1 MCSEHSSHHLTNTIA
16 LAEHGS
22 GSVSPNPMVGA
33 IVVKNDT
40 VIATGYH
47 SAYGGLHAEAV
58 ALDRAGPA
66 ARGSTLYCNLEPC
79 SYTAPQKHQPPC
91 TRRIVAAGVKR
102 VVIGQLDPNPRV
114 RGDGVAQ
121 LRRAGIEVVIA
132 QRSERFWRLNDAFNT
147 WMALRH
153 PLVHLVAALQP
164 DHSIDTSGQTALL
177 NAATP
182 TRAYID
188 RAKTGRDAIAI
199 GVEAVTTDTRSL
211 VQALDDNATRTVVFD
226 RRLQTPVDCELV
238 SMLGDRLVIV
248 GEEGFDQA
256 DRWRHLDAHG
266 AAVCTTERSD
276 DDAAWYGKAFA
287 AVASKGITSL
297 LIVAGEQLITALL
310 KRTCFDRVSL
320 FVDRTAIGVEGRA
333 QLERALQIETVQPQ
347 RIGDRYLLDSYHRS
361 WLPRVTASV
370 GGGA

>member
-1 MCSEHSSHHLTNTIA
+1 MCSEHSSHHLSNTIA
-16 LAEHGS
+16 LAERGR

-33 IVVKNDT
+33 IVVHNDT

-91 TRRIVAAGVKR
+91 TRRIVAAGVRR

-132 QRSERFWRLNDAFNT
+132 RRSERFWRLNDAFNT
-147 WMALRH
+147 WMALRR
-153 PLVHLVAALQP
+153 PLVHLVAALRA
-164 DHSIDTSGQTALL
+164 DRSVDAGGQAALL
-177 NAATP
+177 SAATP
-182 TRAYID
+182 ARAYID
-188 RAKTGRDAIAI
+188 RARTGRDAIAI
-199 GVEAVTTDTRSL
+199 GAEAVATHSRSL
-211 VQALDDNATRTVVFD
+211 AQALDDNATRTVVFD
-226 RRLQTPVDCELV
+226 PQLQTPVDCELV
-238 SMLGDRLVIV
+238 ARLGDRLVVVSSADI
-248 GEEGFDQA
+248 DQT
-256 DRWRHLDAHG
+256 DRQQHL
-266 AAVCTTERSD
+266 AARGVTVCTVRQSD
-276 DDAAWYGKAFA
+276 EKAWYDAAFETLAGI
-287 AVASKGITSL
+287 GITSL
-297 LIVAGEQLITALL
+297 LTVAGEQLIPALVAL
-310 KRTCFDRVSL
+310 RCFDRVSVFL
-320 FVDRTAIGVEGRA
+320 DHTAIGADGVA
-333 QLERALQIETVQPQ
+333 QIARALQIEPVQPQ
-347 RIGDRYLLDSYHRS
+347 HIADRYLLDSYHRS

>member
-16 LAEHGS
+16 LAEHGR

-33 IVVKNDT
+33 IVVQNDT

-121 LRRAGIEVVIA
+121 LRRAGVEVVIA
-132 QRSERFWRLNDAFNT
+132 QQSERFWRLNDAFNT
-147 WMALRH
+147 WMALRR
-153 PLVHLVAALQP
+153 PLVHLVAALQA
-164 DHSIDTSGQTALL
+164 DRSIDTGEQTALL
-177 NAATP
+177 SAATP
-182 TRAYID
+182 ARAYID
-188 RAKTGRDAIAI
+188 RARTGRDAIAI
-199 GVEAVTTDTRSL
+199 GAEAVATQARSL
-211 VQALDDNATRTVVFD
+211 VQAPDDNATRTVVFD
-226 RRLQTPVDCELV
+226 RQLQTPVDSELV
-238 SMLGDRLVIV
+238 AMLGDRLVIV
-248 GEEGFDQA
+248 SQTDIDRA
-256 DRWRHLDAHG
+256 DRQQHL
-266 AAVCTTERSD
+266 AAQGVTVCAVPQTDEQ
-276 DDAAWYGKAFA
+276 AWYGAAFA

-320 FVDRTAIGVEGRA
+320 FVDRTAIGVEGTA
-333 QLERALQIETVQPQ
+333 QLERVLQIETVQPQ